1 MGMKSLPAG
10 GILLSLLAAV
20 VPGTL
25 AAQAPPELSRPR
37 MLSPS
42 EGETI
47 VLAAWELRHGLPA
60 KPDCSHFVH
69 AIYAKAG
76 FNYEYAQSAD
86 IFEGI
91 DSFQRVKVPQPG
103 DLVVWQGHVGIVVDP
118 EEHSFYSSVI
128 TGFAIED
135 YRSNYW
141 SNRGAPRF
149 FRYLVD
155 DARGAPLTAR
165 APQIASPAKPP
176 ADTVVAPVVAASA
189 PERRREAASANPPA
203 ESRSRYLETDENEA
217 ETRDVV
223 FVSLRDKPAK
233 NEVLAAIVG
242 TVDGRA
248 SALAESIH
256 LESAR
261 QVVVADG
268 FNVVALKFKNNS
280 GWAEVEVQQRAAFR
294 FGSADPTPV
303 TNRWRVALSRQEQV
317 WVLLVPRSPLF
328 LRHEVAKTVL
338 ARHLATL
345 PRANKQ
351 ERERV
356 QRILD
361 DLASRKDTA
370 ELESI
375 SH

>member
-1 MGMKSLPAG
+1 MGLRSLPAG
-10 GILLSLLAAV
+10 GILLSLLATM
-20 VPGTL
+20 VPGKL
-25 AAQAPPELSRPR
+25 VAQEPPDLSRPR
-37 MLSPS
+37 LLSPS

-69 AIYAKAG
+69 AIYTKAG
-76 FNYEYAQSAD
+76 FGYEYAQSAD
-86 IFEGI
+86 LFEGI
-91 DSFQRVKVPQPG
+91 DSFQRVKVPQAG

-118 EEHSFYSSVI
+118 AEHSFYSSVI
-128 TGFAIED
+128 SGFAIED
-135 YRSNYW
+135 YRSHYW
-141 SNRGAPRF
+141 IGRGTLRF
-149 FRYLVD
+149 YRYLVD
-155 DARGAPLTAR
+155 AARGASLTAR
-165 APQIASPAKPP
+165 ASAMPSSAKPQ
-176 ADTVVAPVVAASA
+176 ADAVVEPGFTASV
-189 PERRREAASANPPA
+189 PERHREAVTANPPP
-203 ESRSRYLETDENEA
+203 ESRSRYLETDESEA

-223 FVSLRDKPAK
+223 FVSMRDKPAK

-248 SALAESIH
+248 AALAESIH

-261 QVVVADG
+261 QVVVAES
-268 FNVVALKFKNNS
+268 FNVVELKFKKDS

-303 TNRWRVALSRQEQV
+303 TNRWRMSLSKQEHV

-328 LRHEVAKTVL
+328 LRHEVARTVL

-345 PRANKQ
+345 PGGNKR
-351 ERERV
+351 EREKV
-356 QRILD
+356 QHILD
-361 DLASRKDTA
+361 GLTSREDTA
-370 ELESI
+370 ELESA

>member
-1 MGMKSLPAG
+1 MGLRSLRAG
-10 GILLSLLAAV
+10 GILFSLLAAI

-37 MLSPS
+37 LLSPS

-86 IFEGI
+86 LFEGI

-103 DLVVWQGHVGIVVDP
+103 DLVVWQGHVGVVVDP
-118 EEHSFYSSVI
+118 AEHSFYSSVI

-141 SNRGAPRF
+141 IGRGTPRF
-149 FRYLVD
+149 YRYLVD
-155 DARGAPLTAR
+155 DTRGASLTAR
-165 APQIASPAKPP
+165 SSAMASPAKPQ
-176 ADTVVAPVVAASA
+176 ADTVAAPDVAASVS
-189 PERRREAASANPPA
+189 ERRREAVAANPPP
-203 ESRSRYLETDENEA
+203 ESRSRYDENEA

-248 SALAESIH
+248 AALAGSIH

-268 FNVVALKFKNNS
+268 FNVVELKFKNNA

-294 FGSADPTPV
+294 FGSADPTPA
-303 TNRWRVALSRQEQV
+303 TNRWRIALSRQDQV

-328 LRHEVAKTVL
+328 LRHEVAKTVV

-345 PRANKQ
+345 PRANKR

-356 QRILD
+356 QHILD
-361 DLASRKDTA
+361 DLASREDTA
-370 ELESI
+370 ELEPA